1 MVTLRKASVAAVALA
16 ALICG
21 SVPLT
26 ASAADAGPVARY
38 DFDSAA
44 NRGLDSTGHGY
55 DIDTRIGNP
64 AFGVPAGRASTAL
77 QLSGASDTYARIPDA
92 VFGSVGND
100 FTMEF
105 DVTSGSSG
113 NGFFTVGIGKD
124 DHRYLL
130 IKIDDNGGGRVAI
143 ATDQWR
149 NEQGFSFTATPG
161 WHTYRLTV
169 QAGLLAMYVDDKLA
183 GYNDGVTIKMS
194 DLQATSA
201 YLGRSFYANDRTFK
215 GAFDNIS
222 IWNDAQAPV
231 PVTSLAVKGEGVA
244 DGSLTTAVNGKA
256 TLRAEAQPTGAP
268 GAVRWSS
275 SASSIVSVAAD
286 GSILARAQGE
296 AVITATSVFAPSVS
310 SSVTVKVV
318 PPGLEAAKADLRAAI
333 AAVNPTTTDNLALA
347 VKGPVFGSDIT
358 WASSNAGVI
367 TPTTAQ
373 TANGPGAAD
382 PYGGGG
388 IITRPAYGA
397 GDVTATVTATATLN
411 GYTVS
416 SDPIPVTVEEKS
428 RTAPNAAYAS
438 VNFKTENGRDLE
450 QIWVSST
457 EGNDFFSFR
466 TRNGGQPVIVSDADT
481 KGLRDPY
488 VLRSHDGDKY
498 YMVATDL
505 DTSSGNWDGFQ
516 TNGSIKLEVYESP
529 DMVNWTRTNGDGNG
543 GITVN
548 TPKAGMSWAP
558 EAFWDDDLQSYV
570 VFFSSRIYQDETRS
584 NPVRGAYNDSYN
596 QVMAVITRDFR
607 TFTYPPIAWQN
618 TGYSRIDS
626 SVFQIGDYY
635 YRLTKNE
642 EGRSAGQ
649 YLPAGK
655 MTFLERSKVLTS
667 STTVTSPA
675 NDPERTWQ
683 LVDESLLPFEGAAS
697 VKLNAGDPNNNAD
710 QDALVLLADE
720 FSYIP
725 FMTSEKQVL
734 ASSWNN
740 RLSKT
745 SGWFDTKQP
754 GPGVTGRVS
763 TDGMP
768 EITRHGAFLGIPQ
781 AVSTALQ
788 NWTGIAA
795 VDSQTDATYTAAT
808 RTLHV
813 AVTAEDKGTLA
824 GSVAFAA
831 TGWSQTVRLAA
842 DGTASVV
849 VPDQVS
855 GTVSAAYD
863 GYTDGLVAASRD
875 EVTGLTAA
883 DGSTAVKV
891 DATASTR
898 KIAGKAYVTVTAVN
912 RSAVPV
918 QIEVVTAYG
927 KKTFAS
933 VKPHQ
938 TVSAALN
945 SNKATIP
952 AGTATVTASATID
965 GKRVTWSVEAL
976 YNVHN

>member
-1 MVTLRKASVAAVALA
+1 MRSTSIATAVLA
-16 ALICG
+16 ALVAG
-21 SVPLT
+21 SVPVT
-26 ASAADAGPVARY
+26 ASAVDDEPVARY
-38 DFDSAA
+38 DFDDPA
-44 NRGLDSTGHGY
+44 NRGLDSTGHGH
-55 DIDTRIGNP
+55 DIDTRIGSP
-64 AFGVPAGRASTAL
+64 AFGVPAGRTSTAL
-77 QLSGASDTYARIPDA
+77 QLSGATNTYARIPDA
-92 VFGSVGND
+92 VFGSVGDD

-105 DVTSGSSG
+105 DLTSASSG

-149 NEQGFSFTATPG
+149 NEQGFSFSATPG

-169 QAGLLAMYVDDKLA
+169 QAGLLAMYVDDELA
-183 GYNDGVTIKMS
+183 GYKDDVTIKMS
-194 DLQATSA
+194 DLQSTTA
-201 YLGRSFYANDRTFK
+201 YLGRSFYANDRTFN
-215 GAFDNIS
+215 GSFDDIS
-222 IWNDAQAPV
+222 IWDDAQAPV
-231 PVTSLAVKGEGVA
+231 PVTSLAVKGDGVA

-256 TLRAEAQPTGAP
+256 TLRAEVQPTGAP

-275 SASSIVSVAAD
+275 SAPSIVSVAGD
-286 GSILARAQGE
+286 GSITARAEGE
-296 AVITATSVFAPSVS
+296 AVITATSVFAPSVT
-310 SSVTVKVV
+310 SSVTVNVV
-318 PPGLEAAKADLRAAI
+318 PPGLEAAKADLRAAVS
-333 AAVNPTTTDNLALA
+333 AVNQTTTDNLALA
-347 VKGPVFGSDIT
+347 VKGPIFGSDIT
-358 WASSNAGVI
+358 WASSNAGII

-373 TANGPGAAD
+373 TANGPATAD

-388 IITRPAYGA
+388 IVTRPAYGT
-397 GDVTATVTATATLN
+397 GDVTASVTATVTLN
-411 GYTVS
+411 GFTVT
-416 SDPIPVTVEEKS
+416 SDPIPVAVKEKT

-529 DMVNWTRTNGDGNG
+529 DMVNWTRTNGDGDG

-548 TPKAGMSWAP
+548 TPTAGMSWAP
-558 EAFWDDDLQSYV
+558 EAFWDDALQSYV
-570 VFFSSRIYQDETRS
+570 VFFSSRIYQDETRT
-584 NPVRGAYNDSYN
+584 NPVRGKYNDSYN

-607 TFTYPPIAWQN
+607 TFSYPPIAWQN

-667 STTVTSPA
+667 PTTVTSPA

-734 ASSWNN
+734 ASSWSN
-740 RLSKT
+740 RLSQT
-745 SGWFDTKQP
+745 PGWFDTKQP

-781 AVSTALQ
+781 AVSTALE

-795 VDSQTDATYTAAT
+795 VGSQTDATYTAAT
-808 RTLHV
+808 RVLRV
-813 AVTAEDKGTLA
+813 AVTAQDKGTLA
-824 GSVAFAA
+824 GSVTLAGGEW
-831 TGWSQTVRLAA
+831 TQTVRLAA
-842 DGTASVV
+842 DGTASVI

-855 GTVSAAYD
+855 GTVSVAYD

-875 EVTGLTAA
+875 EVTGIRAA
-883 DGSTAVKV
+883 EGSSVLPM

-898 KIAGKAYVTVTAVN
+898 KIAGKTYVIVTATN
-912 RSAVPV
+912 RSTVPV
-918 QIEVVTAYG
+918 RVDVVTEYG
-927 KKTFAS
+927 KKTFVT
-933 VKPHQ
+933 VKPNQ
-938 TVSAALN
+938 TVSATVN
-945 SNKATIP
+945 SRRTTIP
-952 AGTATVTASATID
+952 AGTATVSATATID
-965 GKRVTWSVEAL
+965 GKQVTSRVDAA
-976 YNVHN
+976 YGARK